1 MHELGIV
8 FHIIDTVE
16 QVGRENGVT
25 QVRCVT
31 LDVGQV
37 SGIEDPY
44 LMDCWRWAADRSEML
59 RGARL
64 QIETVHAVTLCDAC
78 GKTYEMTP
86 TGYLKAQ
93 EGDTEFPIVAAG
105 TPTCCKA
112 MHAVFEKLRRDR
124 ECTS

>member
-25 QVRCVT
+25 QVRSVT

-44 LMDCWRWAADRSEML
+44 LMDCWRRQVSIFL
-59 RGARL
+59 
-64 QIETVHAVTLCDAC
+64 
-78 GKTYEMTP
+78 
-86 TGYLKAQ
+86 
-93 EGDTEFPIVAAG
+93 
-105 TPTCCKA
+105 
-112 MHAVFEKLRRDR
+112 
-124 ECTS
+124 

>member
-44 LMDCWRWAADRSEML
+44 LMDCWRWAADRS
-59 RGARL
+59 
-64 QIETVHAVTLCDAC
+64 
-78 GKTYEMTP
+78 
-86 TGYLKAQ
+86 
-93 EGDTEFPIVAAG
+93 
-105 TPTCCKA
+105 
-112 MHAVFEKLRRDR
+112 
-124 ECTS
+124 

>member
-64 QIETVHAVTLCDAC
+64 QIEPVHAVTLCDAC
-78 GKTYEMTP
+78 GKTY
-86 TGYLKAQ
+86 
-93 EGDTEFPIVAAG
+93 DTVPAPIVAAG

>member
-37 SGIEDPY
+37 P
-44 LMDCWRWAADRSEML
+44 LLWQ
-59 RGARL
+59 RGHPLVAR
-64 QIETVHAVTLCDAC
+64 QCMQ
-78 GKTYEMTP
+78 YS
-86 TGYLKAQ
+86 
-93 EGDTEFPIVAAG
+93 
-105 TPTCCKA
+105 
-112 MHAVFEKLRRDR
+112 RN
-124 ECTS
+124 

>member
-64 QIETVHAVTLCDAC
+64 QIEPVHAVTLCDAC
-78 GKTYEMTP
+78 GKTYDAVPQGRTCPYCGSE
-86 TGYLKAQ
+86 
-93 EGDTEFPIVAAG
+93 DTHLLQGNACSI
-105 TPTCCKA
+105 
-112 MHAVFEKLRRDR
+112 R
-124 ECTS
+124 EIEAR

>member
-44 LMDCWRWAADRSEML
+44 LMDPY
-59 RGARL
+59 
-64 QIETVHAVTLCDAC
+64 C
-78 GKTYEMTP
+78 GS
-86 TGYLKAQ
+86 
-93 EGDTEFPIVAAG
+93 GDTHLLQGNACSI
-105 TPTCCKA
+105 
-112 MHAVFEKLRRDR
+112 R
-124 ECTS
+124 EIEAR

>member
-44 LMDCWRWAADRSEML
+44 LMDCWRWAAARPMIL
-59 RGARL
+59 CPRGAP
-64 QIETVHAVTLCDAC
+64 A
-78 GKTYEMTP
+78 
-86 TGYLKAQ
+86 
-93 EGDTEFPIVAAG
+93 PIVAAG

-112 MHAVFEKLRRDR
+112 MHAVYEKLRRDR

>member
-78 GKTYEMTP
+78 GKTYDTVP
-86 TGYLKAQ
+86 QGRTCPYCGS
-93 EGDTEFPIVAAG
+93 GDTHLLQRQCMQY
-105 TPTCCKA
+105 T
-112 MHAVFEKLRRDR
+112 RN
-124 ECTS
+124 

>member
-37 SGIEDPY
+37 SGI
-44 LMDCWRWAADRSEML
+44 
-59 RGARL
+59 
-64 QIETVHAVTLCDAC
+64 
-78 GKTYEMTP
+78 
-86 TGYLKAQ
+86 
-93 EGDTEFPIVAAG
+93 VAPG
-105 TPTCCKA
+105 
-112 MHAVFEKLRRDR
+112 FL
-124 ECTS
+124 

>member
-25 QVRCVT
+25 QVRSVT

-44 LMDCWRWAADRSEML
+44 FDGLLALGGGSIGDAAR
-59 RGARL
+59 R
-64 QIETVHAVTLCDAC
+64 
-78 GKTYEMTP
+78 P
-86 TGYLKAQ
+86 
-93 EGDTEFPIVAAG
+93 VA
-105 TPTCCKA
+105 
-112 MHAVFEKLRRDR
+112 D
-124 ECTS
+124 

>member
-44 LMDCWRWAADRSEML
+44 LMDCWRWAAAS
-59 RGARL
+59 AS
-64 QIETVHAVTLCDAC
+64 AVCVRTACRATACAGRCCAVWTKGSLLCGRC
-78 GKTYEMTP
+78 
-86 TGYLKAQ
+86 
-93 EGDTEFPIVAAG
+93 
-105 TPTCCKA
+105 
-112 MHAVFEKLRRDR
+112 
-124 ECTS
+124 

>member
-37 SGIEDPY
+37 SGFDGLLALGGGSI
-44 LMDCWRWAADRSEML
+44 
-59 RGARL
+59 
-64 QIETVHAVTLCDAC
+64 
-78 GKTYEMTP
+78 
-86 TGYLKAQ
+86 
-93 EGDTEFPIVAAG
+93 GDAAG
-105 TPTCCKA
+105 RPVA
-112 MHAVFEKLRRDR
+112 D
-124 ECTS
+124 

>member
-44 LMDCWRWAADRSEML
+44 L
-59 RGARL
+59 
-64 QIETVHAVTLCDAC
+64 TVSYTHLTL
-78 GKTYEMTP
+78 P
-86 TGYLKAQ
+86 TN
-93 EGDTEFPIVAAG
+93 
-105 TPTCCKA
+105 
-112 MHAVFEKLRRDR
+112 
-124 ECTS
+124 